1 MKHWL
6 HRLQRLPRPHCVT
19 DIHQNTMKTSE
30 PDVTHETNISIIT
43 CVTNTHKHTMETR
56 ATGITHATNVPMI
69 TNHTQTFMIHT
80 HKQ

>member
-19 DIHQNTMKTSE
+19 DIHQNTMK
-30 PDVTHETNISIIT
+30 
-43 CVTNTHKHTMETR
+43 TR